1 MIKKLYNYGGKH
13 LLFFII
19 FNIVF
24 AIFGLSLKYAA
35 PFVISLLLTV
45 WLQPLSKF
53 LQRKTKA
60 KPWII
65 NLFSIFFAVT
75 FLFGLFSLI
84 SLGVFKETSAI
95 VKDLSL
101 INFDFII
108 EKLDSLKVYIESASP
123 DVLTQIAQ
131 YIQNLTG
138 HVVSYIS
145 VFGNWIIKVVGLV
158 PVAII
163 NMIIILLSTYYL
175 MRDYDKISTCFDNFK
190 VAGSE
195 VPTKMLK
202 RVNSILVNYIQ
213 SYSIL
218 LSITF
223 IECMIVFSIFDIK
236 YIFTL
241 SILCVILD
249 ILPIVGTT
257 VIYIPIAVVFFIQG
271 KTISAVW
278 ILIFYCLFVV
288 IRNIMEPKLLS
299 KSLDIHPVL
308 ILMSIYVG
316 VSLAGI
322 VGIIYFIFLIAYYK
336 ILKEVELI

>member
-1 MIKKLYNYGGKH
+1 MIKKIYDCGGKH
-13 LLFFII
+13 FLFFII

-24 AIFGLSLKYAA
+24 AVFGLSLKYAS
-35 PFVISLLLTV
+35 PFIISLLLTV

-65 NLFSIFFAVT
+65 NLVSIFFAIT

-84 SLGVFKETSAI
+84 GLGVFKETSAI
-95 VKDLSL
+95 VKELSL
-101 INFDFII
+101 VNFDFILD
-108 EKLDSLKVYIESASP
+108 KLDSLKIYVESVSP
-123 DVLTQIAQ
+123 DILTQIAQ
-131 YIQNLTG
+131 YIQSLTG
-138 HVVSYIS
+138 HVVSYVSIL
-145 VFGNWIIKVVGLV
+145 GNWLLKVVGLV

-163 NMIIILLSTYYL
+163 NLIIILLSTYYL
-175 MRDYDKISTCFDNFK
+175 MRDYDKLSTCFDNFK
-190 VAGSE
+190 LGGSE
-195 VPTKMLK
+195 LPTKMLK
-202 RVNSILVNYIQ
+202 RVNSIIINYIQ

-218 LSITF
+218 LTITF
-223 IECMIVFSIFDIK
+223 IECMIVFSIFNIK

-257 VIYIPIAVVFFIQG
+257 VIYIPIAITFFIQG
-271 KTISAVW
+271 KTMPAIW
-278 ILIFYCLFVV
+278 ILILYCLFVV
-288 IRNIMEPKLLS
+288 IRNVMEPKLLS

-308 ILMSIYVG
+308 ILMSIYIG
-316 VSLAGI
+316 VSIAGI